1 MVLQAAMQREKSG
14 IGCCTPALWS
24 IRSPKGPVLKEP
36 IDRFYFIERN
46 REYSWNGGVRIEIR
60 KVQVTG
66 GSSFVITLPKDW
78 AEEQNIQKND
88 PLGLIALPDG
98 TLLVTRDITE
108 GQYQREKV
116 FSITDIHDPVFLFRL
131 LVGSYIS
138 GFTSFRITSKSRIP
152 ASMRMV
158 VRNFTQMA
166 IGFEVV
172 DETDMMILLRDLLNP
187 AEMPFE
193 NTIKRMFVT
202 VKNMQIDAVNALKT
216 GDAGLADDVIQ
227 RDNDVDRLHWLIARQ
242 TNMIL
247 KNARL
252 SRKMGAPTSKVV
264 NTYIISRII
273 ERIGD
278 HAVRIA
284 ENGKKIP
291 GNRIGGEV
299 LEALGKAN
307 SLAIAL
313 FDKSIVSFF
322 NSDLKGSNTNI
333 EQVEK
338 LEELYEK
345 VILLAMKEDPSLAIP
360 LRSIAD
366 SIRRSGEYAGDI
378 SESIINYL
386 VEEKP

>member
-1 MVLQAAMQREKSG
+1 M
-14 IGCCTPALWS
+14 
-24 IRSPKGPVLKEP
+24 GPM
-36 IDRFYFIERN
+36 
-46 REYSWNGGVRIEIR
+46 EIR
-60 KVQVTG
+60 KVQITG
-66 GSSFVITLPKDW
+66 GSSYVITLPKEW
-78 AEEQNIQKND
+78 AEEQHIRKND
-88 PLGLIALPDG
+88 PLGLIAQPDG

-116 FSITDIHDPVFLFRL
+116 FSITDIHEPVFLFRL

-138 GFTSFRITSKSRIP
+138 GFTGFRITSKARIP

-158 VRNFTQMA
+158 VREFTQMA

-172 DETDMMILLRDLLNP
+172 EETDMTIILKDLLNP

-193 NTIKRMFVT
+193 NTIKRMFVI
-202 VKNMQIDAVNALKT
+202 VKNMQIDAMSALET
-216 GDAGLADDVIQ
+216 GDSGIADDVIG

-252 SRKMGAPTSKVV
+252 SRKMGVPTSKVV

-284 ENGKKIP
+284 ENAKKIA
-291 GNRIGGEV
+291 GTRIDADV
-299 LEALGKAN
+299 LASITKAN
-307 SLAIAL
+307 KLSISL

-322 NSDLKGSNTNI
+322 NSDLKESHKNI

-345 VILLAMKEDPSLAIP
+345 AALRALKEEASIAIP
-360 LRSIAD
+360 LRSIAE

-386 VEEKP
+386 VDEKL